1 MKRKRKIK
9 FLLRKVYRMKTIPDI
24 QIINGVISFRSDIL
38 GGKKDKESPPYVSIG
53 WNGNPQF
60 IAICHVRKSIRYGL
74 TATSAEIY
82 KLRLD
87 KHFVDKLKRLRVD
100 IMINEKPD
108 VINVETR
115 LYEKEKEDK
124 IFS

>member
-9 FLLRKVYRMKTIPDI
+9 FLLRKVYKMKTIPDI

-38 GGKKDKESPPYVSIG
+38 GGKKDKGGPPYLCIG
-53 WNGNPQF
+53 WYSDPQY
-60 IAICHVRKSIRYGL
+60 IAIVHVCKSIRYGL
-74 TATSAEIY
+74 VANGAEILKV
-82 KLRLD
+82 KLDRQ
-87 KHFVDKLKRLRVD
+87 FVDKLKRLRPD
-100 IMINEKPD
+100 IVAKEKTW
-108 VINVETR
+108 EGR